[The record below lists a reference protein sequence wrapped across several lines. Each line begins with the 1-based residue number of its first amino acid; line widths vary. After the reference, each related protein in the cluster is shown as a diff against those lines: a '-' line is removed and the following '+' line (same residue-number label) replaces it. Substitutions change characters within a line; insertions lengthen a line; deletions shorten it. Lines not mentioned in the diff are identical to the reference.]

1 MCIVLYIHI
10 LWGELCTENWHLG
23 RMENIFS
30 GMHENWNRNAG
41 DWELQKCGSIS
52 FSCLWNVTLMCFR
65 VLDWGSMNLTA
76 PLYSLFLGTQLLNTK
91 SRLNTIK
98 PEHRRS
104 PASTR
109 IRLKILP
116 YLCRSRGPAL
126 VFPACIQ
133 VREFVCYKSWD
144 SLSVWCRKITC

>member
-1 MCIVLYIHI
+1 
-10 LWGELCTENWHLG
+10 
-23 RMENIFS
+23 
-30 GMHENWNRNAG
+30 
-41 DWELQKCGSIS
+41 
-52 FSCLWNVTLMCFR
+52 
-65 VLDWGSMNLTA
+65 MNLTA

-91 SRLNTIK
+91 PRLNTIK

-133 VREFVCYKSWD
+133 VRENVCYKS
-144 SLSVWCRKITC
+144 